1 MDNFEKLKVL
11 TGEKDGVLLQI
22 LLDDAEQFV
31 LSYTQRSRMIPALEK
46 TVCDLAVIA
55 YNRMGT
61 EGEASRSAAGESYSF
76 EDAPKHVYEV
86 LNRYRLARIGGRVYE
101 AETE

>member
-86 LNRYRLARIGGRVYE
+86 LNRYRLARVGGRVYE

>member
-31 LSYTQRSRMIPALEK
+31 LSYTHRNRMIPALEK
-46 TVCDLAVIA
+46 TVSDLAVIA

-61 EGEASRSAAGESYSF
+61 EGEASRSAAGESHSF
-76 EDAPKHVYEV
+76 EDAPKHIYEV
-86 LNRYRLARIGGRVYE
+86 LNRYRLARVGGRVYE

>member
-11 TGEKDGVLLQI
+11 TGEKEGVLLQI

-31 LSYTQRSRMIPALEK
+31 LSYTQRNRMIPALEK
-46 TVCDLAVIA
+46 TVNDLAVIA

-76 EDAPKHVYEV
+76 EDAPKQY
-86 LNRYRLARIGGRVYE
+86 L
-101 AETE
+101 

>member
-31 LSYTQRSRMIPALEK
+31 LFYTQRSRMIPALEK
-46 TVCDLAVIA
+46 T
-55 YNRMGT
+55 
-61 EGEASRSAAGESYSF
+61 SRSAAGESYSF

-86 LNRYRLARIGGRVYE
+86 LNRYRLARVGGRVYE
-101 AETE
+101 TETE

>member
-86 LNRYRLARIGGRVYE
+86 LNRYRLARVGGRVYE
-101 AETE
+101 TETE

>member
-31 LSYTQRSRMIPALEK
+31 LSYTQRNRMIPALEK
-46 TVCDLAVIA
+46 IVSDLAVIA

-76 EDAPKHVYEV
+76 EDAPKHIYEV
-86 LNRYRLARIGGRVYE
+86 LNRYRLARVGGRVYE

>member
-31 LSYTQRSRMIPALEK
+31 LSYTQR
-46 TVCDLAVIA
+46 
-55 YNRMGT
+55 
-61 EGEASRSAAGESYSF
+61 AG
-76 EDAPKHVYEV
+76 
-86 LNRYRLARIGGRVYE
+86 
-101 AETE
+101 